1 MAIAPIA
8 GDKWR
13 RLQPAGRARFMA
25 TDLRADERAIDTWT
39 LFYVPPNGGK
49 YNGKLTVTDQRL
61 LYDAK
66 FDASVL
72 GTLANYAADGGI
84 AIEKSDIRD
93 IEVQRKLF
101 SKKAIVTLADGSRH
115 TFDYGAMN
123 IDKCVAAMQE
133 GRA

>member
-1 MAIAPIA
+1 
-8 GDKWR
+8 
-13 RLQPAGRARFMA
+13 
-25 TDLRADERAIDTWT
+25 

-93 IEVQRKLF
+93 IEVQRKLL